1 MTTNPLSCTVHD
13 NVRAMLNGTDQIAWN
28 SFVSGLNHGENGD
41 KPTSHAKRI
50 VNDQRDLVIVCDLH
64 GALITERITNIFF
77 QTFAISRIGLT
88 LYLGFPMVST
98 NTALV
103 DRKSTR
109 LNSSHLARSRMP
121 SSA

>member
-1 MTTNPLSCTVHD
+1 
-13 NVRAMLNGTDQIAWN
+13 MLNGTDQIAWN

-50 VNDQRDLVIVCDLH
+50 VNDQRDLVIVYDLH

-88 LYLGFPMVST
+88 LYLGFSMVST

-103 DRKSTR
+103 FALKKSKHVCALLSPTS
-109 LNSSHLARSRMP
+109 LSTWPLIT
-121 SSA
+121 